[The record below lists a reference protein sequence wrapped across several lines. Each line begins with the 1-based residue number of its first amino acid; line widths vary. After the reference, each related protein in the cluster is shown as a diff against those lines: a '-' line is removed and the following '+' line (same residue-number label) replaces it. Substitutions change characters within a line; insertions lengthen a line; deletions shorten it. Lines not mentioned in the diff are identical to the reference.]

1 MKTQFI
7 YRRILFALFFT
18 LFVWGGRGQTL
29 INSSFTIQSALP
41 SGNVDWVDQTITSND
56 YRYVIGNSFDTVS
69 QNYDVW
75 LSYQDTDG
83 IIIWETFIDLNSG
96 SNDYGVGIVADAD
109 DQPFIVAASSAQGST
124 DSDVYLLSLDALGQ
138 TLWTVS
144 YDNGGDDHESDECC

>member
-75 LSYQDTDG
+75 LSYQDR
-83 IIIWETFIDLNSG
+83 FLVG
-96 SNDYGVGIVADAD
+96 SV
-109 DQPFIVAASSAQGST
+109 
-124 DSDVYLLSLDALGQ
+124 
-138 TLWTVS
+138 
-144 YDNGGDDHESDECC
+144 